1 MNTLRT
7 PVFAAAATV
16 AAALSSVS
24 QAAVPPVDPIGKAAQ
39 VTCGISN
46 SGTKVLAVHADKI
59 IFVLTGFLQATL
71 PGDQPV
77 LDKVPRNDEL
87 DIKVLDN
94 PRTVAD
100 LKGKVLSFLG
110 ALDTPANRQAVRIVD
125 VDYAMVCPAAHPL

>member
-1 MNTLRT
+1 MNTLRS
-7 PVFAAAATV
+7 PAAIAAAAL
-16 AAALSSVS
+16 ALAVPAVS
-24 QAAVPPVDPIGKAAQ
+24 HAAVPPVDPVGKAAQ
-39 VTCGISN
+39 VTCGVSN
-46 SGTKVLAVHADKI
+46 AGTKVLAVHADKI
-59 IFVLTGFLQATL
+59 IFVLTGFLQAAL

-100 LKGKVLSFLG
+100 LKGKVLTFLG
-110 ALDTPANRQAVRIVD
+110 ALDTPPNRQAVRIVD